1 MKTGRPE
8 KTIHPDFQEYFK
20 NDVNSKMTV
29 RKLADKYNVSIGKI
43 HNLKKEIKMAE
54 KNKQTVNI
62 DGEEYANLDDL
73 TDLQK
78 YMLEQVMD
86 LKVKIKTT
94 SMHLDQLKV
103 ASAEFSNS
111 LAKSIKLESQGEE
124 NEKT

>member
-20 NDVNSKMTV
+20 NDVN
-29 RKLADKYNVSIGKI
+29 
-43 HNLKKEIKMAE
+43 LKKEMKMAE
-54 KNKQTVNI
+54 KNKQTVTINE
-62 DGEEYANLDDL
+62 EEYALDDL

-103 ASAEFSNS
+103 ASAEFSSS
-111 LAKSIKLESQGEE
+111 LAKSIKQKSQGEE